1 MEGMLGERR
10 LHGRRKKSGKRLAT
24 LDTLDKAIYV
34 QLCRGSVVL
43 YMLSY
48 CSMDKHTF
56 PLLYG
61 NGVTHDSWKCWESMS
76 RSELRCLSSA
86 LI

>member
-1 MEGMLGERR
+1 MGAEGKVLNAWQPWIHLTRPSTCSCVE
-10 LHGRRKKSGKRLAT
+10 A
-24 LDTLDKAIYV
+24 
-34 QLCRGSVVL
+34 GSVVL

-86 LI
+86 II